1 MKKSVV
7 GIGFFLLI
15 IGMVTL
21 AFTLVD
27 SPLTITE
34 PYQVPRS
41 SNIIDESFTVG
52 VAQRKST
59 LNESDIIHI
68 EFQVTATGNNKID
81 FYVQDETTTYI
92 EEARVSVI
100 DMNWTVPSDGTYYFV
115 YDNSLSWTTSK
126 NVTTRITRYWNQ
138 TNYRNITQ
146 YSYVG
151 IVLSIAGTGII
162 VWGLRKRGF

>member
-1 MKKSVV
+1 MKKPII
-7 GIGFFLLI
+7 GIGAFLLI
-15 IGMVTL
+15 IGIVTL
-21 AFTLVD
+21 AFTFVD
-27 SPLTITE
+27 SPLSITE

-52 VAQRKST
+52 VAQRTST
-59 LNESDIIHI
+59 LNESDTIHI
-68 EFQVTATGNNKID
+68 ELQVTATGNNKID

-92 EEARVSVI
+92 EESRVSIV

-115 YDNSLSWTTSK
+115 YDNSLSWITSK

-162 VWGLRKRGF
+162 IWGFRKRDF